1 MRKSKSFDC
10 VFKCDNDIIFT
21 RKRDV
26 KKYAYVED
34 GFFRMVGVGEDAYM
48 EFYQNN
54 DNCYFEDD
62 FDVLYCKALSPDSEG
77 AFRCYNAETDE
88 YELFER
94 AELVDYEY
102 AFRIVS
108 QHGLS
113 ESKYDFEGY
122 AEVLSGNC
130 FVADNYISQ
139 DYPNAC
145 HQEFYK
151 FVDENGK
158 EYYFTEITPFFTD
171 EQDYEQELITKE
183 EFDKY
188 DNERITEY

>member
-10 VFKCDNDIIFT
+10 VFKYDNDIIFT
-21 RKRDV
+21 RKKDV

-34 GFFRMVGVGEDAYM
+34 GFFRMVGEGEAAYM
-48 EFYQNN
+48 EFYRNN
-54 DNCYFEDD
+54 DDCYFEDD
-62 FDVLYCKALSPDSEG
+62 FDVLYRKALSPDSEG
-77 AFRCYNAETDE
+77 AFKCYNVETDE
-88 YELFER
+88 VELFER
-94 AELVDYEY
+94 AELVDYEH

-108 QHGLS
+108 EHGLS

-171 EQDYEQELITKE
+171 EQDYVQEIITKE
-183 EFDKY
+183 EFEKY
-188 DNERITEY
+188 ENGVKTE

>member
-21 RKRDV
+21 RKQDV

-48 EFYQNN
+48 VFYQNN

-62 FDVLYCKALSPDSEG
+62 FDVLYCKALSPDIEG

-94 AELVDYEY
+94 AEWVDYEHT
-102 AFRIVS
+102 FRIVS
-108 QHGLS
+108 QHGIS
-113 ESKYDFEGY
+113 ASNYDFEGH

-130 FVADNYISQ
+130 FVADNCISH

-151 FVDENGK
+151 FVDENSK
-158 EYYFTEITPFFTD
+158 EYYFTEITPFFID
-171 EQDYEQELITKE
+171 EQDYVQELITKE
-183 EFDKY
+183 EFEKY
-188 DNERITEY
+188 ENGVKTE